1 MVHLTLNSGKAVHN
15 PALFIPPGLEA
26 VLRPFLRDGG
36 GRFPAPK
43 DAYRVE
49 TFVTDTE
56 VEFIFFK
63 DEEMIC
69 ICLGTWSEKKAEQ
82 CWSDIMEEY
91 NELAKLCPQIIWALQ
106 PPQMPKTLPWLA
118 TLALPAYIL
127 NVASEKNGD
136 VEFFNACEAI
146 FFMIA
151 HHDWLARS

>member
-1 MVHLTLNSGKAVHN
+1 MVHLTLNSGKAAHN

-49 TFVTDTE
+49 TVVTDTG
-56 VEFIFFK
+56 VEFVFFK
-63 DEEMIC
+63 DEDMIC
-69 ICLGTWSEKKAEQ
+69 ICLGTWSERTAEQ
-82 CWSDIMEEY
+82 CWTDIMAEY
-91 NELAKLCPQIIWALQ
+91 DELAALCPQIIWALQ
-106 PPQMPKTLPWLA
+106 PPKMPETLPWLA
-118 TLALPAYIL
+118 TLALPDYIVK
-127 NVASEKNGD
+127 VASERRD

-146 FFMIA
+146 FFMMA